1 MFALPER
8 SLSFLMIAEKY
19 VRVYIMVVG
28 VQRLD
33 IFTEGTLSSTTVTMA
48 TTSRQCRTE
57 ILELKE
63 NENNKW
69 YRDRTSVKLDHPG
82 VVRKVHRMTK
92 RILWSVTRLISH
104 LFCSG
109 RIQLEKYLTC
119 QKKNQHQIWHDCYCN
134 AGSHAITFSR

>member
-1 MFALPER
+1 
-8 SLSFLMIAEKY
+8 MIAEKY

-63 NENNKW
+63 NENNK
-69 YRDRTSVKLDHPG
+69 
-82 VVRKVHRMTK
+82 
-92 RILWSVTRLISH
+92 
-104 LFCSG
+104 
-109 RIQLEKYLTC
+109 
-119 QKKNQHQIWHDCYCN
+119 
-134 AGSHAITFSR
+134 